1 MSHFEERMEADMNVI
16 RNRLWKIGEDVE
28 AALHSA
34 KKIMI
39 LRDSELAYKTVLG
52 DYPINR
58 DSRQCDR
65 LCHTFIARHLPGAG
79 PLREMAATARVNVAL
94 ERIGDYAVTISREAL
109 QINAPVS
116 EQLSRNID
124 AMFDESITIL
134 ADSRNSFRTGNADMA
149 IALMQQAKRVQNRMD
164 GVYTILF
171 AEDDHMDGACMMA
184 IFVVFSLLKRIID
197 QAKNICDQTVY
208 AVKGI
213 AKMPKT
219 YRILFLDQPGSGL
232 AQLAAA
238 IGRKN
243 YPASGFFVPATPGKA
258 DQLSKELREFLVER
272 GLPDENLVTE
282 RLEVSKHDLDDFTVI
297 VSLNGAYGDYISK
310 VPFHT
315 SALNWVL
322 PEGSDLKQSYRV
334 LLEEIQQL
342 MTLMAGNEAG

>member
-1 MSHFEERMEADMNVI
+1 MSHFEERMEADLNII

-28 AALHSA
+28 VALHSA

-58 DSRQCDR
+58 DSRQCDH

-79 PLREMAATARVNVAL
+79 QLREMAATSRVNVAL
-94 ERIGDYAVTISREAL
+94 ERIGDYAVTICREAL
-109 QINAPVS
+109 QISSPVS
-116 EQLSRNID
+116 EQLTRNID
-124 AMFDESITIL
+124 AMFDESISTL
-134 ADSRNSFRTGNADMA
+134 AESRNAFRTGNADMA

-164 GVYTILF
+164 GVYKILF
-171 AEDDHMDGACMMA
+171 DEDDHMDGATMMA
-184 IFVVFSLLKRIID
+184 IFVVFNLLKRIID

-208 AVKGI
+208 TVKGI

-219 YRILFLDQPGSGL
+219 YRILFLDQPASGL
-232 AQLAAA
+232 AQLATA

-243 YPASGFFVPATPGKA
+243 FPQSGFFMPATPGKA
-258 DQLSKELREFLVER
+258 EQLTKELREFLGER

-282 RLEVSKHDLDDFTVI
+282 QLEVSEHDLDDFTVI
-297 VSLNGAYGDYISK
+297 VSLNGKYGDYLAKI
-310 VPFHT
+310 PFHT

-322 PEGSDLKQSYRV
+322 PEGADLKQNYRV

>member
-1 MSHFEERMEADMNVI
+1 MSHFEERMEADLNVI
-16 RNRLWKIGEDVE
+16 RNRLWKIGEDVD
-28 AALHSA
+28 AALHNA

-39 LRDSELAYKTVLG
+39 LRDSDLAYKTVLG

-109 QINAPVS
+109 EIKSPVS
-116 EQLSRNID
+116 EQLTRNID

-134 ADSRNSFRTGNADMA
+134 SDSRNSFRTGNADMA

-164 GVYTILF
+164 GVYKILF
-171 AEDDHMDGACMMA
+171 AEDDNMDGVSMMA
-184 IFVVFSLLKRIID
+184 IFVVFNLLKRIVD

-213 AKMPKT
+213 AKLPKT

-232 AQLAAA
+232 AQLATA

-243 YPASGFFVPATPGKA
+243 FPISGFFMPATPGKA
-258 DQLSKELREFLVER
+258 DQLSKELKAFLVER

-282 RLEVSKHDLDDFTVI
+282 QLEVSEHDLDDFTII
-297 VSLNGAYGDYISK
+297 VSLNGNYSDYVPK

-322 PEGSDLKQSYRV
+322 PADADLTESYR
-334 LLEEIQQL
+334 LLREEIQQL
-342 MTLMAGNEAG
+342 MAIMAGDEAG

>member
-1 MSHFEERMEADMNVI
+1 MSHFEERMEADLNVI

-79 PLREMAATARVNVAL
+79 PLREMAATARVSVAL
-94 ERIGDYAVTISREAL
+94 ERIGDYAVTICREAL
-109 QINAPVS
+109 QISSPVS
-116 EQLSRNID
+116 EQLTRNID
-124 AMFDESITIL
+124 AMFDESISIL
-134 ADSRNSFRTGNADMA
+134 AESRNTFRTGNADMA

-164 GVYTILF
+164 GVYKILF
-171 AEDDHMDGACMMA
+171 AEDDRMDGASMMA

-232 AQLAAA
+232 AQLASA

-243 YPASGFFVPATPGKA
+243 FPASGFFVPATPGKA
-258 DQLSKELREFLVER
+258 DQLSQELREFLVER

-282 RLEVSKHDLDDFTVI
+282 QLEVTEHDLDDFTVI
-297 VSLNGAYGDYISK
+297 VSLNGKFGDYVSK

-315 SALNWVL
+315 SALNWEL
-322 PEGSDLKQSYRV
+322 PEGSDLKKRYRV
-334 LLEEIQQL
+334 LREDIQQ
-342 MTLMAGNEAG
+342 